1 MTEQVTQTI
10 TMLDRSTKT
19 LNKAKETLLKTMQEL
34 ATLIDVSENL
44 TNDIEFRASELA
56 AIDKEMENKLRD
68 AKAELVISIKE
79 NENEILNTLMQQRD
93 LAHVPNDLY
102 ISLQEE
108 LEKAIGN
115 NKEAISDA
123 IHSVTS
129 KLNTDHK
136 HAQNALTATHDV
148 ATAELHASV
157 TAKTN
162 EINFLKMSLQTAQ
175 DTLQAEREARVS
187 IAASEANAAGVTVNT
202 SK

>member
-10 TMLDRSTKT
+10 TMLDRSSKT

-44 TNDIEFRASELA
+44 TDDIEFKASDLA

-79 NENEILNTLMQQRD
+79 NDSAVLNTLMQQRG
-93 LAHVPNDLY
+93 LAEITLDKL
-102 ISLQEE
+102 EE
-108 LEKAIGN
+108 LELNYREASTD

-123 IHSVTS
+123 IYSTEHRLITE
-129 KLNTDHK
+129 HK

-148 ATAELHASV
+148 ATAELNASV

-162 EINFLKMSLQTAQ
+162 EVNFLKMSLQTAQ